1 MVELSMVARALG
13 LDEVP
18 MEMIREVSR
27 EIIGRELDLT
37 EKDVRDAADPR
48 INVERRKSTG
58 GPSPVEVER
67 IIEDRLAVLAD
78 AMKRRAQR
86 LERYEVAKA
95 EVEKEIDRL
104 LA

>member
-1 MVELSMVARALG
+1 
-13 LDEVP
+13 
-18 MEMIREVSR
+18 MIQEVSR

-67 IIEDRLAVLAD
+67 MIADRLAGLVD
-78 AMKRRAQR
+78 RKERRVQR
-86 LERYEVAKA
+86 LERYEAAKVQ
-95 EVEKEIDRL
+95 VEKEINRL